1 MVHAFCETNIKVKKN
16 EDGKLTFRLEKLA
29 EANSFDSSNSHD
41 AIADVDNNAAVRTL
55 KKNEEFFL
63 HLKIIQFLKMLK
75 KN

>member
-41 AIADVDNNAAVRTL
+41 AIADVEVTMQLFELL
-55 KKNEEFFL
+55 KKKRRIIFF
-63 HLKIIQFLKMLK
+63 I
-75 KN
+75 